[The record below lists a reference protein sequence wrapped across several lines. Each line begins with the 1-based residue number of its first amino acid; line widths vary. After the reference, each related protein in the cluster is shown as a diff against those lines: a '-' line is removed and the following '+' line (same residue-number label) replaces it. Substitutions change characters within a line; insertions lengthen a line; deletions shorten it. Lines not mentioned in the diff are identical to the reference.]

1 MPRIMSVAVTPDS
14 LQPEPNTRLKLAGS
28 LLHSLQSDRQTDVA
42 FNIIGKTIILSLE
55 NMLHII

>member
-1 MPRIMSVAVTPDS
+1 MSVAVTPDS

>member
-42 FNIIGKTIILSLE
+42 FNMVGKTIILSQERVFHVL
-55 NMLHII
+55 